1 MACRATGPYLTERGY
16 TMKGMI
22 NSFIG
27 KFTVLKGAPR
37 ELWIIYA
44 AKLLEIIAYGLISP
58 TLVLWLSSDLGF
70 NDVNAGYI
78 IAVWSTLISLFTV
91 LVGSLTDAIGIRK
104 AFIFGFVVC
113 LVTRIVMVV
122 TATKWVV
129 MSFGLL
135 PLALGEALMVPV
147 MVAGVRRYSSTKQ
160 RSMAFSLF
168 YTLMNVGFAIA
179 GWLFDYIRTT
189 LGEHGTYVLPLL
201 NMPISTY
208 RSLFVVSVLATIV
221 GLILIYTCMREGVE
235 ATDDGVTIEPAADL
249 EYDEDGLLEALYR
262 KSTET
267 IKHTGNIF
275 KEVCRHPTF
284 LRFML
289 FLTLVVGVRLIFY
302 HMHYTFPKYGLREL
316 GEGAP
321 IGRLFGMLNPVLIVI
336 LVPIVGALSQKISA
350 YKMITVGSFI
360 TGISVFFMAM
370 PPQWFAG
377 IADGWF
383 GHLVANTWLGVQ
395 GPVNPLYASIALSV
409 IVLSVGEAL
418 WSPRLYEYT
427 AAIAPKGQEASYMAF
442 SILPFFVAKFFVG
455 SMSGLMLQRYCPAEG
470 PRDSEMMWLLIGCM
484 TMLTPL
490 GLVVFKKYIQVKES
504 GRD

>member
-1 MACRATGPYLTERGY
+1 
-16 TMKGMI
+16 MKEI
-22 NSFIG
+22 LSSFIG

-44 AKLLEIIAYGLISP
+44 AKLLGIIAYGLIAP

-70 NDVNAGYI
+70 NDINAGYI
-78 IAVWSTLISLFTV
+78 VSVWSTLIFLFTV

-104 AFIFGFVVC
+104 AFIFGFVIC
-113 LVTRIVMVV
+113 LVTRIVIVV
-122 TATKWVV
+122 TASKWVV
-129 MSFGLL
+129 LSFGLL

-147 MVAGVRRYSSTKQ
+147 MIAAVRRYSTTRQ

-168 YTLMNVGFAIA
+168 YALMNVGYAIA
-179 GWLFDYIRTT
+179 GWLFDFIRTT

-201 NMPISTY
+201 NMTISTY
-208 RSLFVVSVLATIV
+208 RSLFVASVLVTIP
-221 GLILIYTCMREGVE
+221 GLILVYTCMREGVE

-249 EYDEDGLLEALYR
+249 EYDKGGLLEALYR
-262 KSTET
+262 KSSET
-267 IKHTGNIF
+267 IQHTGIIF
-275 KEVCRHPTF
+275 REVYKHPTF
-284 LRFML
+284 IRFMV

-302 HMHYTFPKYGLREL
+302 HMYYTFPKYGLREL
-316 GEGAP
+316 GDGAP

-350 YKMITVGSFI
+350 YKMITVGSVI
-360 TGISVFFMAM
+360 SGLSVFFMAM

-377 IADGWF
+377 IADGWL

-409 IVLSVGEAL
+409 IVLSLGEAL

-442 SILPFFVAKFFVG
+442 SILPFFVAQFFVG
-455 SMSGLMLQRYCPAEG
+455 SMSGFMLQRYCPAEG
-470 PRDSEMMWLLIGCM
+470 PRDSQMLWLLIGCM
-484 TMLTPL
+484 AMLTPV
-490 GLVVFKKYIQVKES
+490 GLVIFKKYIQVKES